1 MIQDL
6 RYVRNFLTLN
16 LENMKNYLISIG
28 GNSTSNILSI
38 ESNFDEII
46 AVDSGVE
53 HLFKL
58 SLDPTTLIGD
68 LDSISEN
75 SLDKVKKNGVDIIAF
90 NSNKDQTDFE
100 LALNYLEVVE
110 NSIIYIIGGESG
122 EIDHLLSI
130 FLLIP
135 SKSFFE
141 NIIWVYGDK
150 KIIFRQKLKL
160 NVKKMSKFSIIPLSD
175 LSNLSIDGAEW
186 NLENKN
192 IQFGETTT
200 LRNVANKDEINVNC
214 DTGVFAFIY

>member
-1 MIQDL
+1 
-6 RYVRNFLTLN
+6 
-16 LENMKNYLISIG
+16 MKNYLISIG
-28 GNSTSNILSI
+28 GNSTSNVLSI
-38 ESNFDEII
+38 ESNFEEII

-58 SLDPTTLIGD
+58 SIVPNTLIGD
-68 LDSISEN
+68 LDSISEK
-75 SLDKVKKNGVDIIAF
+75 SLNKVKKNGVDILAF
-90 NSNKDQTDFE
+90 NIKKDQTDFE
-100 LALNYLEVVE
+100 LALNYLEGVDK
-110 NSIIYIIGGESG
+110 STIYIIGGESG

-141 NIIWVYGDK
+141 NIIWLYGDK
-150 KIIFRQKLKL
+150 RIIFRQKLKL
-160 NVKKMSKFSIIPLSD
+160 AVNKMSKFSIIPLSD

-200 LRNVANKDEINVNC
+200 LRNIAKKEELNVSCDE
-214 DTGVFAFIY
+214 GVFAFIY

>member
-1 MIQDL
+1 
-6 RYVRNFLTLN
+6 
-16 LENMKNYLISIG
+16 MKNYLISIG
-28 GNSTSNILSI
+28 GNSTSNILNI

-58 SLDPTTLIGD
+58 SLDPNTLIGD

-100 LALNYLEVVE
+100 LALNYLEGVE

-160 NVKKMSKFSIIPLSD
+160 NVKKMSKFSIIPLSN

-200 LRNVANKDEINVNC
+200 LRNIAKKEELNVSCDE
-214 DTGVFAFIY
+214 GVFAFIY

>member
-1 MIQDL
+1 
-6 RYVRNFLTLN
+6 
-16 LENMKNYLISIG
+16 MKNYLISIG

-58 SLDPTTLIGD
+58 SLDPNTLIGD

-100 LALNYLEVVE
+100 LALNYLEGVE

-135 SKSFFE
+135 SKSSFE
-141 NIIWVYGDK
+141 NIIWLYGNK
-150 KIIFRQKLKL
+150 RIIFRQKLKL

>member
-1 MIQDL
+1 
-6 RYVRNFLTLN
+6 
-16 LENMKNYLISIG
+16 MKNYLISIG

-58 SLDPTTLIGD
+58 SLDPNTLIGD

-100 LALNYLEVVE
+100 LALNYLEGVDK
-110 NSIIYIIGGESG
+110 SIIYIIGGESG

-150 KIIFRQKLKL
+150 RIIFRQNLKL
-160 NVKKMSKFSIIPLSD
+160 NVQKMSKFSIIPLSD

-186 NLENKN
+186 SLENKN

-214 DTGVFAFIY
+214 DKGVFAFIY

>member
-1 MIQDL
+1 
-6 RYVRNFLTLN
+6 
-16 LENMKNYLISIG
+16 MKKYLISIG

-58 SLDPTTLIGD
+58 SLDPNTLIGD

-100 LALNYLEVVE
+100 LALNYLEGVE

>member
-1 MIQDL
+1 
-6 RYVRNFLTLN
+6 
-16 LENMKNYLISIG
+16 MKNYLISIG
-28 GNSTSNILSI
+28 GNSTSNLLSI

-58 SLDPTTLIGD
+58 SLDPNTLIGD

-75 SLDKVKKNGVDIIAF
+75 SLDKVKKNEVDIIAF

-100 LALNYLEVVE
+100 LALNYLEGVDK
-110 NSIIYIIGGESG
+110 SKIYIIGGESG

-150 KIIFRQKLKL
+150 RIIFRQNLKL
-160 NVKKMSKFSIIPLSD
+160 NVQKMSKFSIIPLSD

>member
-1 MIQDL
+1 
-6 RYVRNFLTLN
+6 
-16 LENMKNYLISIG
+16 MKNYLISIG

-58 SLDPTTLIGD
+58 SLDPNTLIGD

-100 LALNYLEVVE
+100 LALNYLEGVE

-150 KIIFRQKLKL
+150 KIIFRKKLKL
-160 NVKKMSKFSIIPLSD
+160 NVKKMSKFSIIPITN

>member
-1 MIQDL
+1 
-6 RYVRNFLTLN
+6 
-16 LENMKNYLISIG
+16 MKNYLISIG

-58 SLDPTTLIGD
+58 SLDPNTLIGD

-100 LALNYLEVVE
+100 LALNYLEGVDK
-110 NSIIYIIGGESG
+110 SIIYIIGGESG

-150 KIIFRQKLKL
+150 KIIFRQNLKL
-160 NVKKMSKFSIIPLSD
+160 NVQKMSKFSIIPLSD

>member
-1 MIQDL
+1 
-6 RYVRNFLTLN
+6 
-16 LENMKNYLISIG
+16 MKNYLISIG
-28 GNSTSNILSI
+28 GNSTSNILNI

-58 SLDPTTLIGD
+58 SLDPNTLIGD

-100 LALNYLEVVE
+100 LALNYLEGVE

-160 NVKKMSKFSIIPLSD
+160 NVKKMSKFSIIPISN
-175 LSNLSIDGAEW
+175 LSNLSIDGAKW

>member
-1 MIQDL
+1 
-6 RYVRNFLTLN
+6 
-16 LENMKNYLISIG
+16 MKNYLISIG

-58 SLDPTTLIGD
+58 SLVPTTLIGD

-100 LALNYLEVVE
+100 LALNYLEGVE

-214 DTGVFAFIY
+214 DTGVFALIY

>member
-1 MIQDL
+1 
-6 RYVRNFLTLN
+6 
-16 LENMKNYLISIG
+16 MKNYLISIG
-28 GNSTSNILSI
+28 GNSTSNILNI

-58 SLDPTTLIGD
+58 SLDPNTLIGD

-100 LALNYLEVVE
+100 LALNYLEGVDK
-110 NSIIYIIGGESG
+110 SIIYIIGGESG

-150 KIIFRQKLKL
+150 RIIFRQNLKL
-160 NVKKMSKFSIIPLSD
+160 NVQKMSKFSIIPLSD

>member
-1 MIQDL
+1 
-6 RYVRNFLTLN
+6 
-16 LENMKNYLISIG
+16 MKNYLISIG

-58 SLDPTTLIGD
+58 SLDPNTLIGD

-100 LALNYLEVVE
+100 LALNYLEGVE

-135 SKSFFE
+135 SKSFSE

-160 NVKKMSKFSIIPLSD
+160 NIKKMSKFSIIPLSD